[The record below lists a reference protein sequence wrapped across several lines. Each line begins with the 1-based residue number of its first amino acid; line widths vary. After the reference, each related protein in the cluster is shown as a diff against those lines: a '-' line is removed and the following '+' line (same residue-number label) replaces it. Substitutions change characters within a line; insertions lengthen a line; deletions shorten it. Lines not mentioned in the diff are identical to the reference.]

1 MDRGL
6 YIAASAM
13 LAEQQRQTQ
22 LANNLANAATPGYKA
37 DRSSNE
43 TFGDVLLQNAT
54 GTGSIGALT
63 RGVQMAE
70 PVIDLTSKGLNPTD
84 EPLDLA
90 IDGAGFFSVR
100 TGDGVRYTRN
110 GSFTANVR
118 GELVDAAGNPVLSK
132 AGQPVRLR
140 PDGTVDP
147 SQVAVTELR
156 DVAKQGENLFTGT
169 PAGTGTGIVRAGML
183 EESGVDEARTIIE
196 MTGSMRAYQAAQ
208 KAITSIDD
216 TLRQSAGQLGTVPQ

>member
-22 LANNLANAATPGYKA
+22 LANNLANATTPGYKA

-43 TFGDVLLQNAT
+43 TFGDVLLSSGD
-54 GTGSIGALT
+54 GTGSIGSLT
-63 RGVQMAE
+63 RGVQMAR
-70 PVIDLTSKGLNPTD
+70 PAIDLTSKGLNPTD

-90 IDGAGFFSVR
+90 IDGDGFFAVR

-110 GSFTANVR
+110 GSFTANAAR
-118 GELVDAAGNPVLSK
+118 QLVDAAGNPVLSR
-132 AGQPVRLR
+132 AGQPVTLR

-147 SQVAVTELR
+147 ATVGVTTLR
-156 DVAKQGENLFTGT
+156 GVAKAGENLFTGT
-169 PAGTGTGIVRAGML
+169 PAGQPTGIVRAGML

-208 KAITSIDD
+208 KAITTIDD
-216 TLRQSAGQLGTVPQ
+216 TLRQSAGQLGSVPQ